1 MESRNV
7 MNACLTAYATWE
19 SRLYIVRSAITWS
32 PSARGQQEPL
42 PSDNS
47 VLYVSYVFQRH

>member
-1 MESRNV
+1 MESINV

-42 PSDNS
+42 PGDNT
-47 VLYVSYVFQRH
+47 VPYVSYVFQRH